1 LKTFRYIQQFFLA
14 SLLLISVSAT
24 AQEGTRNTSTA
35 TETAIGKIMIIPF
48 EPKLYLSEID
58 KKINTQTKWNFNQIR
73 ENFRHQLDKQ
83 LQLKLKNYASVI
95 SFYTDSTKMSKDLE
109 YVYRSTRLV
118 FDPLD
123 KPSSINSLP
132 TTTTGIKDG
141 QLAVEVSSEKKFTN
155 LLLTDQQ
162 ALLYLNKK
170 YQAEYFVFVN
180 QLDIKNDENSYDIT
194 TDIYQRKV
202 NVHYT
207 ILDKNGKLITAGIA
221 SSTFSSKENNPKKIV
236 ASSFSP
242 AATYIAAKFMGVIK
256 PAPTPPKK

>member
-1 LKTFRYIQQFFLA
+1 LKKSGYIRLFSSLCILLSFL
-14 SLLLISVSAT
+14 SAA
-24 AQEGTRNTSTA
+24 AQDGTRNTVTTPS
-35 TETAIGKIMIIPF
+35 TAIGKIMIIPF

-58 KKINTQTKWNFNQIR
+58 KKINAQTNWNFNQIR

-95 SFYTDSTKMSKDLE
+95 SFYSDSAKMSKDLE
-109 YVYRSTRLV
+109 YVYGSTRLV

-141 QLAVEVSSEKKFTN
+141 QLAVEVNSEKKFTN
-155 LLLTDQQ
+155 LLLTDKQ

-180 QLDIKNDENSYDIT
+180 QLDIKNDRDSYDIT
-194 TDIYQRKV
+194 TDTYQRKV
-202 NVHYT
+202 AIHYT

-221 SSTFSSKENNPKKIV
+221 SSIFSSKENNPKKIV
-236 ASSFSP
+236 ATSFSP

-256 PAPTPPKK
+256 PAPAPQKK